1 MNSTGRRSNGRR
13 RIRRTADLVRVRI
26 VVSVSARPQAKDCG
40 AHRDFPYSGFAAGI
54 LVTVSMVM
62 VDNLS
67 SFETSVSQVQ
77 AGRMERSREPEP
89 LVPAEYWFSVMSI
102 IHPGTRLDTC

>member
-1 MNSTGRRSNGRR
+1 MEAQSLVSNMNSTGRRSNGRR

-26 VVSVSARPQAKDCG
+26 VVSVSARPWAKDCG

-62 VDNLS
+62 AANVS
-67 SFETSVSQVQ
+67 SFEISISKSKL
-77 AGRMERSREPEP
+77 GEWKGCLS
-89 LVPAEYWFSVMSI
+89 WFSVMSI
-102 IHPGTRLDTC
+102 FHPGPRLNLC